1 MAGRELPAAGLLLA
15 LVVGGCS
22 ASPQPVA
29 RAEALPEAAAPAPEA
44 SSAASSP
51 APPADASAREDKPV
65 VVDPGEEEEGG
76 PVSLVEAARAEKERR
91 ARAGQPIAV
100 ITDKTLPH
108 YASKGQITVADG
120 NQRQE
125 PAAPAQPPGGEPAVR
140 DEHYWRSR
148 ALEIRLRW
156 RQAADEVGE
165 LEQRSAELRQQFYRE
180 DDPFLRDNRIKPDW
194 DRVLDRL
201 RQARLEVDAAR
212 KELAAFLEE
221 GRRAEALPGW
231 LREGESEEPKDE
243 PVEQTPQPAQSI
255 EPPVLAEPAGEP
267 PRERG

>member
-1 MAGRELPAAGLLLA
+1 MAGRELPAGLLLVA
-15 LVVGGCS
+15 LMVWGCS
-22 ASPQPVA
+22 ASTQPVA
-29 RAEALPEAAAPAPEA
+29 RSEAPSDATA
-44 SSAASSP
+44 SASDDPSAALSP
-51 APPADASAREDKPV
+51 APPAEAPARDDKPV
-65 VVDPGEEEEGG
+65 VVDAGAEEEGG
-76 PVSLVEAARAEKERR
+76 PLSLVEAARAEKERR
-91 ARAGQPIAV
+91 ARAGEPIAV

-108 YASKGQITVADG
+108 YASKGQITVADP
-120 NQRQE
+120 NQPDKQ
-125 PAAPAQPPGGEPAVR
+125 AAPVPTVGEPAVR

-180 DDPFLRDNRIKPDW
+180 DDPFIRDNRIKPDW

-201 RQARLEVDAAR
+201 RQARLDVEAAR
-212 KELAAFLEE
+212 KELGEFLEE

-231 LREGESEEPKDE
+231 LREGEGEEPKDE
-243 PVEQTPQPAQSI
+243 AAKQERQPAQSI

-267 PRERG
+267 PQGRS